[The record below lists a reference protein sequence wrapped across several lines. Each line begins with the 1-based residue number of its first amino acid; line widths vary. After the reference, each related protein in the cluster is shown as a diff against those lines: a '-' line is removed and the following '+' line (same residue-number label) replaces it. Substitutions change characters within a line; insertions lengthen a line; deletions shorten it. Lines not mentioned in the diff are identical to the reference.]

1 LAGGQGRSR
10 LSGGAARA
18 SLEGLPTV
26 RQAQRKA
33 PWIERRISGFRRSY
47 GSDLLSFH
55 GLFEKLSALRFLAT
69 ALNPK
74 HIHASPTTRRRSF
87 YLAIRIH
94 FVFGI

>member
-26 RQAQRKA
+26 RQA
-33 PWIERRISGFRRSY
+33 EREALWMKRGISGFRQSD

-55 GLFEKLSALRFLAT
+55 GLFEKLSAL
-69 ALNPK
+69 
-74 HIHASPTTRRRSF
+74 
-87 YLAIRIH
+87 
-94 FVFGI
+94 